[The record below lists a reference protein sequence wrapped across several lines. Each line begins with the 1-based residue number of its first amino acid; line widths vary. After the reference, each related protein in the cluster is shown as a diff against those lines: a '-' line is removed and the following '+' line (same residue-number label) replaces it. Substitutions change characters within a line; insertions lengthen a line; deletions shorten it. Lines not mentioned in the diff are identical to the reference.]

1 MDSFL
6 RNEAVRKC
14 LNDAEVK
21 KAYESGRIVKA
32 RCVLT
37 WKLVPPEDREAAVR
51 DQQENAETLHTRDGK
66 KKAKARI
73 VFAWLPTPQPSRPDL
88 QDCIPSTIHVG
99 RDPGKFV
106 PPLKLKF

>member
-73 VFAWLPTPQPSRPDL
+73 VLLGFQHPNLLDPTFKTASPVQSMLAGTRG
-88 QDCIPSTIHVG
+88 SSY
-99 RDPGKFV
+99 
-106 PPLKLKF
+106 PP